1 MPNINK
7 MCYFR
12 PRSAKYQPKFGG
24 KLARDQNDKY
34 FAGEYEGKALLP

>member
-7 MCYFR
+7 MLFHTLLSEI
-12 PRSAKYQPKFGG
+12 PTQIWK

-34 FAGEYEGKALLP
+34 FAGKYEGKALLP